1 MSDLSIYHRV
11 CCAFARTRSGDL
23 LCCTGRLEDA
33 IRNHWDLI
41 RSSVAPTAAHQ
52 PLLSPDENKY
62 AGLPRTS
69 PSPSST
75 NKSLIKVDEIQ
86 DEELA
91 LYESQ
96 ERSDGD
102 TIFGIILQQPHTVGA
117 DFDDVFVS
125 LLLKSIKLF
134 TSPPPSLVSDIDSE
148 LKDTTD
154 AIVDLFDARLR
165 YVSAEDKWTSHGREY
180 FSGRVHEFVRRR
192 ERIEFC
198 LPAFPCKSSSV
209 EKVFGTMPDRGE
221 QLALEHLHSFVEAIE
236 GIYEPGAKL
245 WIISDGHVF
254 SDCIG
259 VDDEMVDR
267 YNAQLISMNATIS
280 QRRGGTDRV
289 GFKSLVVLFNLEHS
303 MAEIEHI
310 PLPALQSYISTQ
322 RTPAAELSRQML
334 VQGCRT
340 REGILRSRIKSGSHS
355 ALKLYCGFSRFM
367 LEDLK
372 LNRYTK
378 HLSRSKLKKLG
389 SKVAFEMIQR
399 NEAYSNLVEL
409 LFPYHVRLSIHAHDN
424 AGPKFGIRLF
434 GPEVRALETLSFD
447 AAEMTTFDLLHVPT
461 PWHNCLVEV
470 TGHPTLFMVKSKA
483 VRDALS
489 SGKFNGG
496 WVDGSHQGVAGHFRL
511 QLANPRSDIDYR
523 AKSVAGNRGGRWDS
537 HANVYY
543 DDLEKEYPYMST
555 AAVDMDIIHGR
566 AALSDISS
574 H

>member
-1 MSDLSIYHRV
+1 MSNLS
-11 CCAFARTRSGDL
+11 
-23 LCCTGRLEDA
+23 RLEDA

-41 RSSVAPTAAHQ
+41 RSSVAPAALQQ
-52 PLLSPDENKY
+52 PLLSPDAIKI
-62 AGLPRTS
+62 AGLRRTS
-69 PSPSST
+69 PSPLST
-75 NKSLIKVDEIQ
+75 SKSLIKVDEIW
-86 DEELA
+86 DGELA

-96 ERSDGD
+96 ERSDGE
-102 TIFGIILQQPHTVGA
+102 TILGVILQQPHTIETN
-117 DFDDVFVS
+117 FDDVFVS

-134 TSPPPSLVSDIDSE
+134 TSPTPNRVSDIDSK

-154 AIVDLFDARLR
+154 AIVDLFDVRLR
-165 YVSAEDKWTSHGREY
+165 YISAEDKWNSHGREY
-180 FSGRVHEFVRRR
+180 FFERVREFVRRG

-198 LPAFPCKSSSV
+198 LPAFPCKSSSI

-236 GIYEPGAKL
+236 SIYEPGAKL
-245 WIISDGHVF
+245 WIVSDGHVF

-267 YNAQLISMNATIS
+267 YNAQLTSMNAKIG
-280 QRRGGTDRV
+280 QRRGGKDRV
-289 GFKSLVVLFNLEHS
+289 GFKSLVSLFDLEHS
-303 MAEIEHI
+303 MAEIERI
-310 PLPALQSYISTQ
+310 PLPAMPSYISTQ
-322 RTPAAELSRQML
+322 RTPTAELSRQIL
-334 VQGCRT
+334 IQGCKT
-340 REGILRSRIKSGSHS
+340 REGVLRSRIESGSHS

-447 AAEMTTFDLLHVPT
+447 AAEMTSFDLLHVPT
-461 PWHNCLVEV
+461 PWHNSLVEV
-470 TGHPTLFMVKSKA
+470 AGHPTLFVVKSKA

-489 SGKFNGG
+489 SGEFSGG
-496 WVDGSHQGVAGHFRL
+496 WADGSHQGVAGHFRL
-511 QLANPRSDIDYR
+511 QLATLRSNIGYR
-523 AKSVAGNRGGRWDS
+523 TESVAGKQGGIWDS

-543 DDLEKEYPYMST
+543 NDLENEYPYMST
-555 AAVDMDIIHGR
+555 AAVDIDLIHGR
-566 AALSDISS
+566 AALSDMSS
-574 H
+574 Y

>member
-1 MSDLSIYHRV
+1 M
-11 CCAFARTRSGDL
+11 
-23 LCCTGRLEDA
+23 
-33 IRNHWDLI
+33 
-41 RSSVAPTAAHQ
+41 
-52 PLLSPDENKY
+52 NKI
-62 AGLPRTS
+62 AGLLRTS
-69 PSPSST
+69 PSLSST
-75 NKSLIKVDEIQ
+75 NKFLIKVDETPH
-86 DEELA
+86 EELA

-96 ERSDGD
+96 ERGDGE
-102 TIFGIILQQPHTVGA
+102 TVFGIILQQPHTIEA
-117 DFDDVFVS
+117 DFDDIFVS

-134 TSPPPSLVSDIDSE
+134 TSPPPNPVSDIDSK

-165 YVSAEDKWTSHGREY
+165 YISAEDKWSSHGREY
-180 FSGRVHEFVRRR
+180 FSGRVHEFVRRG

-198 LPAFPCKSSSV
+198 LPAFPCKSSSI

-236 GIYEPGAKL
+236 SIYEPGAKL
-245 WIISDGHVF
+245 WIVSDGHVF

-267 YNAQLISMNATIS
+267 YNAQLISMNAMIG

-303 MAEIEHI
+303 MAELEHI

-334 VQGCRT
+334 VQGCGT
-340 REGILRSRIKSGSHS
+340 REGILRSRIESGSHS

-389 SKVAFEMIQR
+389 SNVAFEMIQR

-434 GPEVRALETLSFD
+434 GPGVTALETLSFD
-447 AAEMTTFDLLHVPT
+447 AAEMTSFDLLHVPT

-470 TGHPTLFMVKSKA
+470 AGHPTLFMVKSKA

-489 SGKFNGG
+489 SGKFSGG
-496 WVDGSHQGVAGHFRL
+496 WVDGSRQGVAGHFRL
-511 QLANPRSDIDYR
+511 QLATVRSDIGYR
-523 AKSVAGNRGGRWDS
+523 AESVAGKRGGIWDS

-543 DDLEKEYPYMST
+543 DDMEKEYPYMST
-555 AAVDMDIIHGR
+555 AAVDVDPIHGR
-566 AALSDISS
+566 AALSDINSY
-574 H
+574 

>member
-1 MSDLSIYHRV
+1 MSDL
-11 CCAFARTRSGDL
+11 
-23 LCCTGRLEDA
+23 

-41 RSSVAPTAAHQ
+41 RSSVAPTELQQ
-52 PLLSPDENKY
+52 PLLSPDANRTT
-62 AGLPRTS
+62 GLPRTS

-75 NKSLIKVDEIQ
+75 NKSLIQVDEIQ
-86 DEELA
+86 DEGLA

-96 ERSDGD
+96 ERGDGE
-102 TIFGIILQQPHTVGA
+102 TIFGIILQQPRTIEPA
-117 DFDDVFVS
+117 FDDVFVS

-134 TSPPPSLVSDIDSE
+134 DSLPPHPVSDIDSK

-165 YVSAEDKWTSHGREY
+165 YISTEDKWSSHGREY
-180 FSGRVHEFVRRR
+180 LSGRVHEFVRRG

-198 LPAFPCKSSSV
+198 LLAFPCKSSSI

-236 GIYEPGAKL
+236 HIYEPGAKL
-245 WIISDGHVF
+245 WIVSDGHVF

-267 YNAQLISMNATIS
+267 YNAQLISMNATIG
-280 QRRGGTDRV
+280 QRRGGADRV

-303 MAEIEHI
+303 MAELEHI
-310 PLPALQSYISTQ
+310 RLPALPSYISTQ
-322 RTPAAELSRQML
+322 RTSAAELSRQML
-334 VQGCRT
+334 VQGCKT
-340 REGILRSRIKSGSHS
+340 REGVLRSRIESGSHS
-355 ALKLYCGFSRFM
+355 TLKLYCGFSRFM

-434 GPEVRALETLSFD
+434 GHGVRALETLSFD
-447 AAEMTTFDLLHVPT
+447 AAEMTSFDLLHVPT

-470 TGHPTLFMVKSKA
+470 AGHHTLFMVKSKA

-489 SGKFNGG
+489 SGKFSGG

-511 QLANPRSDIDYR
+511 QLATLRSDIGYR
-523 AKSVAGNRGGRWDS
+523 AESVAGKRGGIWDS
-537 HANVYY
+537 QANVYY

-555 AAVDMDIIHGR
+555 AAVEVDLIHGR
-566 AALSDISS
+566 AALSDINSY
-574 H
+574 